1 MCIPFCNKGHQ
12 PLRQMLLVRKIGHPQ
27 AFALQDREPLLDLI
41 HPRTMDGWK
50 VQHKA
55 RVFGQPGLYLLAF
68 VPPYIIEHHMN
79 RRDVRGHL
87 LIDMLQE
94 RDEFH
99 LPFPLGRR
107 GGDRTRARIKP
118 GKKVQG
124 TRAGI
129 LVFDPHGVAR
139 LCGQGGRFTRPGLRL
154 VFSSTHS
161 TISQTPSG
169 RVYKVAI
176 SWTCAANAASRGT
189 LGDSHR

>member
-12 PLRQMLLVRKIGHPQ
+12 PLRQMLLVRKIGNPQ

-68 VPPYIIEHHMN
+68 VHPYIIEHHMN

-99 LPFPLGRR
+99 LPFALGR
-107 GGDRTRARIKP
+107 GGVDLPRARSKP
-118 GKKVQG
+118 GKEVQG
-124 TRAGI
+124 SLARV
-129 LVFDPHGVAR
+129 LVFDPD
-139 LCGQGGRFTRPGLRL
+139 GLA
-154 VFSSTHS
+154 F
-161 TISQTPSG
+161 
-169 RVYKVAI
+169 
-176 SWTCAANAASRGT
+176 
-189 LGDSHR
+189 LG